1 MGAVRSA
8 GNPMAMISMI
18 AGKNPQMKQI
28 LDFVGQNGGDPEKVF
43 YSACKDKGVDPE
55 SIIKMLK

>member
-1 MGAVRSA
+1 
-8 GNPMAMISMI
+8 MAMISMI

-28 LDFVGQNGGDPEKVF
+28 LDFVGKNGGDPEKVF